1 MDFRMEFYGT
11 EIAEQHTEENLRRT
25 YKQHSSQTLDKQMKV
40 LFSQKVYNYI
50 EIDH

>member
-11 EIAEQHTEENLRRT
+11 EIAEQHTRRESETT